1 MFAIRRIA
9 NHIPRDKLRNVADS
23 LWTSKLR
30 YGLQL
35 TTKVR
40 LKEEDKSEQNTKA
53 VQIAQNKFYT
63 KDKRCENIQPWWL
76 SGIMNSKFK

>member
-63 KDKRCENIQPWWL
+63 KDKRCENIRNYQLLAVVLL
-76 SGIMNSKFK
+76 SD